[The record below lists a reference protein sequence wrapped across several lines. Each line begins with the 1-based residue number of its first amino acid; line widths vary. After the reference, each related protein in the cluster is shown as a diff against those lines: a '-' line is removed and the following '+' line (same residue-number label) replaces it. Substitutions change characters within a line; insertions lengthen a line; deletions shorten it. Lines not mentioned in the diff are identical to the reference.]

1 MFRLKGL
8 HSVAFAACIILAII
22 PACSGDPLGPEGQ
35 FQVTSSVDFF
45 LIQMWNLDDA
55 DDTHSYQWENT
66 GTQATV
72 DISQGTSNGSVML
85 IIKDAAGTVVHQ
97 ADVLDDN
104 DTDTAVG
111 VAGTWTIDLQL
122 QNVTGS
128 FDVSIMKTS

>member
-8 HSVAFAACIILAII
+8 HSVAFAASIIVALI
-22 PACSGDPLGPEGQ
+22 PACAGDPLGPEGQ

-55 DDTHSYQWENT
+55 NDTHSYQWQTT

-72 DISQGTSNGSVML
+72 DISLRASGGSVIL
-85 IIKDAAGTVVHQ
+85 TIKDAAGTVVHQ

-111 VAGTWTIDLQL
+111 VAGTWTIELEI
-122 QNVTGS
+122 QNVSGS
-128 FDVSIMKTS
+128 FDVSITKTS